1 MKKKNVKGLFRQVR
15 QKILLIMKL
24 TTAFLL
30 MSFLSVSAMT
40 FAQRTTIK
48 VTDASLKS
56 VFKEIKQKMGYTFIF
71 NEYVVNKAGK
81 VTLDI
86 TSDNV
91 RQILDKCLENTLL
104 GYYIHDDVIVILT
117 RAEQIMREAEK
128 ESFRIT
134 GKVTDKKKEV
144 LPGVTVL
151 IKGTR
156 VGTATDA
163 NGAFS
168 MEVPKMDSVELV
180 FSFVGMK
187 DTTVV
192 LKDLKK
198 EMKPLLVVMEEE
210 EEALSEVVVTGMFN
224 RRKEGFTGSALTVSG
239 EDLKK
244 MSATN
249 IAKALA
255 AIDPGF
261 RIMDDIMN
269 GSNPNRLPDL
279 RLRGQA
285 TLPGGSNAGVSSD
298 MVALQGEYDTYP
310 NQPLLI
316 LDGFEISLQTMVDL
330 DPDRVESITL
340 LKDAAATAI
349 YGSRAANGVI
359 VIETKTPR
367 EGRLWITYGGNVR
380 VETPDLSDY
389 NLMNAAEKLE
399 VELKA
404 GVYDNT
410 TSLEELERYQSKL
423 REMKRGVDTY
433 WMDKPLRTAVQHRHS
448 LTFEGGDRALRYK
461 LYFGVN
467 FTPGVMKGSKR
478 NTMTGSLDLQ
488 YRFKKVLLKNS
499 ITVDNS
505 LGDESPWG
513 SFSEYTKLNPYLRPY
528 GPNGEVLKRLDSF
541 DIQFRG
547 LNKEDYPNPMYDAT
561 LRTKNRTT
569 SFGVREQF
577 SVEYNPT
584 EDVRLTGAFSLSKS
598 NGKTDVFR
606 PAQHT
611 AFDQEKD
618 PAKRGDFRRTQKEDF
633 SYSVDLTG
641 SYNKLFGLVHYV
653 TANVR
658 MSVQESSNESYGAYV
673 TGFPNENMDDILFGK
688 KYNEKMTGAENTSRL
703 IGWVGS
709 FGYSYDYKYS
719 VDFNIRVDGSS
730 QFGKDNRF
738 APFWSTGLRWDVK
751 KERFMSRFGFIS
763 DFVIRGSYG
772 VTGTQ
777 GFAPYQSRELYSYG
791 ELLKSYVSSDG
802 TGAELVAMPNE
813 KLKWQQTDNWNLALE
828 LGILGGRITARAEY
842 FQKLTKNSL
851 TQITI
856 APSLGF
862 ASYPENMGTLEN
874 KGVELNFSFIPYRNP
889 EKSAY
894 WTIAINGSHNTD
906 KLKKIS
912 EAMRNMNKVN
922 SDQMDDIEL
931 AKKNGYK
938 PLPHYEE
945 GKSINRIWVVRS
957 LGIDPSTGSEIFLK
971 RNGEMTGEW
980 NAADLVAY
988 GNTEPDWQGNINS
1001 SFTYKGFGVN
1011 VNFAYKFGGQA
1022 YNQTLV
1028 DKVEN
1033 ADLMYNADKRVLDL
1047 RWDEVGVAAR
1057 YKGLS
1062 RGVNGSETKASS
1074 RFVMDENTFRM
1085 GTLSLSYRMDKT
1097 NTRYIDRWGLSSVK
1111 VAFNMEDLFYISSI
1125 KRERGLSYPFA
1136 RQFSFSL
1143 NVAF

>member
-1 MKKKNVKGLFRQVR
+1 MKKKNGEGLFRQAR

-24 TTAFLL
+24 TTVFLL
-30 MSFLSVSAMT
+30 MSFLSVSAIT
-40 FAQRTTIK
+40 SAQRTTIK

-56 VFKEIKQKMGYTFIF
+56 VFKEIKKKMGYTFIY
-71 NEYVVNKAGK
+71 NEEIMSKAGK
-81 VTLDI
+81 VTVDV
-86 TSDNV
+86 TSDDV
-91 RQILDKCLENTLL
+91 KQILDKCLANTLL
-104 GYYIHDDVIVILT
+104 GYYIQDNVVVILT
-117 RAEQIMREAEK
+117 RAEQIMKEAEK

-134 GKVTDKKKEV
+134 GTVTDKKKEP
-144 LPGVTVL
+144 LPGVTIL

-156 VGTATDA
+156 IGTATDK
-163 NGAFS
+163 NGSFS
-168 MEVPKMDSVELV
+168 MEVPKMDSVVLV
-180 FSFVGMK
+180 FSFIGMK
-187 DTTVV
+187 NSEVV

-198 EMKPLLVVMEEE
+198 EMKPLTVVMEEE
-210 EEALSEVVVTGMFN
+210 EEELSEVVVTGMFN
-224 RRKEGFTGSALTVSG
+224 RKKEGFTGSALTVSG

-244 MSATN
+244 MSTTN

-255 AIDPGF
+255 TLDPSF
-261 RIMDDIMN
+261 RIMDDILN

-279 RLRGQA
+279 RMRGQA
-285 TLPGGSNAGVSSD
+285 TLPGGSNAGSSSD
-298 MVALQGEYDTYP
+298 MVTLQGEYDTYP
-310 NQPLLI
+310 NKPLLI

-359 VIETKTPR
+359 VIESKTPK
-367 EGRLWITYGGNVR
+367 EGRLWVSYGGNIR
-380 VETPDLSDY
+380 LETPDLSDY
-389 NLMNAAEKLE
+389 NLMNAAEKLA

-423 REMKRGVDTY
+423 REVKRGVDTY
-433 WMDKPLRTAVQHRHS
+433 WLDKPLRTAVQHRHS

-461 LYFGVN
+461 LYFGGN

-488 YRFKKVLLKNS
+488 YRFKKVMLKNS

-528 GPNGEVLKRLDSF
+528 GPNGELLKRLDSF
-541 DIQFRG
+541 DSQFRG
-547 LNKEDYPNPMYDAT
+547 YDNTSYPNPMYDAT
-561 LRTKNRTT
+561 LHTKNRTT

-577 SVEYNPT
+577 SIEYNPT
-584 EDVRLTGAFSLSKS
+584 EDIRLTGAFSLSKS

-611 AFDQEKD
+611 AFDQETD
-618 PAKRGDFRRTQKEDF
+618 PSKRGDFRRTQRENF
-633 SYSVDLTG
+633 SYSLDLTA
-641 SYNKLFGLVHYV
+641 SYNKLFGAVHYV
-653 TANVR
+653 TANAR
-658 MSVQESSNESYGAYV
+658 MSVQENSNESYGAYV

-688 KYNEKMTGAENTSRL
+688 KYNEKMTGTENTSRL

-709 FGYSYDYKYS
+709 FGYSYNYKYS
-719 VDFNIRVDGSS
+719 ADFNIRVDGSS

-738 APFWSTGLRWDVK
+738 APFWSTGVRWDVK
-751 KERFMSRFGFIS
+751 KEQFMHRVNFIS
-763 DFVIRGSYG
+763 EFVIRGSYG

-791 ELLKSYVSSDG
+791 DLLKPYVSSDG
-802 TGAELVAMPNE
+802 TGVELVAMPNE
-813 KLKWQQTDNWNLALE
+813 KLKWQQTDTWNAALE
-828 LGILGGRITARAEY
+828 LGFLKGRITARAEY

-851 TQITI
+851 TQVTL

-862 ASYPENMGTLEN
+862 DSYPENMGTLEN
-874 KGVELNFSFIPYRNP
+874 KGIELNIAFIPYQDPAN
-889 EKSAY
+889 SAF
-894 WTIAINGSHNTD
+894 WTISINGSHNTD
-906 KLKKIS
+906 RLKKIS
-912 EAMRNMNKVN
+912 EAMRSMNKVN
-922 SDQMDDIEL
+922 SEQMSDIDL

-938 PLPHYEE
+938 PLAHYEE
-945 GKSINRIWVVRS
+945 GESINRIWVVKS
-957 LGIDPSTGSEIFLK
+957 LGIDPSTGAEIFLK
-971 RNGEMTGEW
+971 RNGEMTGVW
-980 NAADLVAY
+980 NAVDLVPC
-988 GNTEPDWQGNINS
+988 GNTEPQWQGNINS
-1001 SFTYKGFGVN
+1001 SFSYRGFGVN
-1011 VNFAYKFGGQA
+1011 VSFAYRFGGQV

-1033 ADLMYNADKRVLDL
+1033 ADLMYNADKRVSDL
-1047 RWDEVGVAAR
+1047 RWDQVGVAAR

-1062 RGVNGSETKASS
+1062 RMVNGSETKASS

-1085 GTLSLSYRMDKT
+1085 GTLSFSYRMDKT
-1097 NTRYIDRWGLSSVK
+1097 NAKYIERWGLSSVK
-1111 VAFNMEDLFYISSI
+1111 LAFNMEDLFYLSSV
-1125 KRERGLSYPFA
+1125 KQERGLSYPFA
-1136 RQFSFSL
+1136 RQFAFSL